1 MSYRTSRQPETRN
14 MLPPSIIATL
24 VAPLHRRRIRRM
36 LVTAALATAV
46 MPSLAAAQPAAPRP
60 NVVLVIADDLGYG
73 DLGSYGAPDIA
84 TPHLDRL
91 AREGVRL
98 TDFYAN
104 APVCTPTR
112 AALITGRYQQ
122 RVLLERP
129 LGGGASQGLPVT
141 GRSLPQLLKSAGYA
155 TALVGKWHLGERPE
169 FHPNRHGFDYFFGY
183 LGGLIDWYTHTRGDG
198 QHDLWE
204 NGARVHHTGYFQHEV
219 TRRTVE
225 FVRQN
230 AGRPF
235 FVEVAYG
242 APHWPFQSPRRAS
255 IARDNARLLRASDAE
270 APTRQDYAE
279 IVEDVDAGVGQILA
293 ELDRLGIA
301 GRTLVIFMSDN
312 GGEWLSRNAPLFHR
326 KDRLWEGGIRV
337 PALFRWPAMLPAGA
351 TSRQPG
357 MTMDVT
363 ATLLAAAGADV
374 SALRLDGIDLLPVL
388 RGDALERPRAL
399 FWRNSAAGST
409 QRAVR
414 QGDWKLL
421 VDGPQEFLFNL
432 RDDIGERNDLA
443 AANADR
449 VRGLKALLDAWERD
463 ADAEAKPRAPA
474 GVLSA
479 PVRRDPP

>member
-1 MSYRTSRQPETRN
+1 
-14 MLPPSIIATL
+14 MLPPSIIASL

-129 LGGGASQGLPVT
+129 LTDGASQGLPVT

-183 LGGLIDWYTHTRGDG
+183 LGGFIDWYTHTGGDG

-204 NGARVHHTGYFQHEV
+204 NGARVHHAGYFQHEV

-230 AGRPF
+230 SSRPF

-255 IARDNARLLRASDAE
+255 IARDNARLLRASDTE
-270 APTRQDYAE
+270 APTRDDYAE

-374 SALRLDGIDLLPVL
+374 SGLRLDGIDLLPVL
-388 RGDALERPRAL
+388 RGDAPERPRAL

-449 VRGLKALLDAWERD
+449 VRSLKALLDAWERD

-479 PVRRDPP
+479 PVRRDP

>member
-1 MSYRTSRQPETRN
+1 
-14 MLPPSIIATL
+14 MLA
-24 VAPLHRRRIRRM
+24 VA
-36 LVTAALATAV
+36 AV
-46 MPSLAAAQPAAPRP
+46 AAASMPFDAAGQTSAPRP

-73 DLGSYGAPDIA
+73 DLGTYGAPDIA
-84 TPHLDRL
+84 TPNLNRL
-91 AREGVRL
+91 ARDGVRL

-112 AALITGRYQQ
+112 AALVTGRYQQ
-122 RVLLERP
+122 RVPLERP
-129 LGGGASQGLPVT
+129 LGNGVSQGLPVT
-141 GRSLPQLLKSAGYA
+141 GRSLPQLLKTAGYA
-155 TALVGKWHLGERPE
+155 TALVGKWHLGERAE

-183 LGGLIDWYTHTRGDG
+183 LGGFIDWYTHTGGDG

-204 NGARVHHTGYFQHEV
+204 NSTRAHHTGYFQHEV
-219 TRRTVE
+219 TRRTID
-225 FVRQN
+225 FIRRTTD
-230 AGRPF
+230 RPF

-255 IARDNARLLRASDAE
+255 VARNQAALLRASDAE
-270 APTRQDYAE
+270 PPTREDYAE

-337 PALFRWPAMLPAGA
+337 PAIFRWPSMLPAGA
-351 TSRQPG
+351 TRHQAA

-363 ATLLAAAGADV
+363 ATLVAAASVNRTPLG
-374 SALRLDGIDLLPVL
+374 LEGIDLLPIL
-388 RGDALERPRAL
+388 RGAAPEQARTL
-399 FWRNSAAGST
+399 FWRNAAAGSI

-432 RDDIGERNDLA
+432 RDDVGERNDLA
-443 AANADR
+443 ASNGAR
-449 VRGLKALLDAWERD
+449 VRALKTLIDAWE
-463 ADAEAKPRAPA
+463 AEVDAEAQARP
-474 GVLSA
+474 
-479 PVRRDPP
+479 PVRASP